1 MHARRSYSAQRTLA
15 LLTASLF
22 VIATMVLTNGVA
34 LGALAKGNLDQCGNG
49 PLSAATDC
57 NPLSW
62 QNGNLNG
69 NQAHYFE
76 GDSVPYRLTFLNLST
91 TGTHTVT
98 IQWDTTKGG
107 KHALDYITSFDRTV
121 TTADPCAG
129 VTGCGS
135 PTTRAIP
142 VDPNWTGSS
151 GTPIPGNFTLYN
163 GTITSASAYAL
174 TGTYAGD
181 SSTSITLSFTTSSAT
196 PVL

>member
-1 MHARRSYSAQRTLA
+1 VTQRTFAILA
-15 LLTASLF
+15 ATLF
-22 VIATMVLTNGVA
+22 VMASMVFAHQVA

-98 IQWDTTKGG
+98 IEWDTTKGG

-129 VTGCGS
+129 VTGCSGS
-135 PTTRAIP
+135 TTLGIPT
-142 VDPNWTGSS
+142 DPHVT
-151 GTPIPGNFTLYN
+151 
-163 GTITSASAYAL
+163 A
-174 TGTYAGD
+174 
-181 SSTSITLSFTTSSAT
+181 
-196 PVL
+196 

>member
-76 GDSVPYRLTFLNLST
+76 GDSVPYRLGFLNLST
-91 TGTHTVT
+91 TGAHTVT

-121 TTADPCAG
+121 TSADPCAG
-129 VTGCGS
+129 VTGCGGPS
-135 PTTRAIP
+135 TFAIP
-142 VDPNWTGSS
+142 TDSNVTGAGVSQ
-151 GTPIPGNFTLYN
+151 IAGNFTLYN
-163 GTITSASAYAL
+163 GTITSTTGYTL
-174 TGTYAGD
+174 T
-181 SSTSITLSFTTSSAT
+181 
-196 PVL
+196 